1 MCSFFIASGSLRVL
15 AFYFVIVKRSSCES
29 NDEFGTGLRAVS
41 LRGKKKLD
49 DRNVSEA
56 RVSRYAHDMIFYV
69 SFQRWVYYSKRR
81 GARLFIA
88 IIILTKMTFLFL
100 LCRIVICLADKK
112 EWNKSVLSR
121 RYVVNM
127 DRVLGE
133 ESGIHVELSRCNV

>member
-29 NDEFGTGLRAVS
+29 NDEFGTDLRAVS

-49 DRNVSEA
+49 DRNVLEA
-56 RVSRYAHDMIFYV
+56 RVSRYARDMLFYV

-81 GARLFIA
+81 DARLFIA

-112 EWNKSVLSR
+112 EWNKPVLSR